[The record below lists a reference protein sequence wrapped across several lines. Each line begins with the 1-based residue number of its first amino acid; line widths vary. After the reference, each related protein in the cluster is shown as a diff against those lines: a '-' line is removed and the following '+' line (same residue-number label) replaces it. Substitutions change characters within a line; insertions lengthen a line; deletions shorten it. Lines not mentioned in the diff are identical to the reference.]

1 MKKFEIGKK
10 YVLHSNNNT
19 YECVV
24 KARNEL
30 YKPYSV
36 YIILDVKVTMPD
48 NEYKYTRAYRVM
60 DTSYDYECECIE
72 LTNNYYG
79 SILTANND
87 LNNGKLHYNTLNY
100 IKVDTTLRVFLL
112 EHKCMQLPQKSYDMI
127 LHDIITHHNLCYTS
141 QQIASRYDFS
151 FDGLYKL
158 FTHCINVFNYYT
170 IDTDDVLL
178 DIISDDRISLQLMHN
193 IVEYCKIVYNIPKY
207 KDKLINMI
215 DLYECSYRDYI
226 NTFTY

>member
-10 YVLHSNNNT
+10 YVLHSNNKT
-19 YECVV
+19 YECTV

-36 YIILDVKVTMPD
+36 YIILDVEVTMPD

-60 DTSYDYECECIE
+60 DTSYDYECECVE
-72 LTNNYYG
+72 LINDYYG

-100 IKVDTTLRVFLL
+100 IKDDTMLRVFLL
-112 EHKCMQLPQKSYDMI
+112 EHKCMQLPQQNYDMI
-127 LHDIITHHNLCYTS
+127 LQDIITHHNLYYTT

-151 FDGLYKL
+151 FDALYKL

-170 IDTDDVLL
+170 IDTPDDLL

-215 DLYECSYRDYI
+215 DFYECSYRDYI
-226 NTFTY
+226 DRFTY